1 MGVHSRQ
8 RGPLEGFGAPFLN
21 YERAMIA
28 EAGAGTASY
37 PSPIFSAV
45 AIATAFAWWA
55 VLFPSVVAN
64 TGLTFGEAVPCV
76 ASNSQLCELETALCH
91 SA

>member
-1 MGVHSRQ
+1 M
-8 RGPLEGFGAPFLN
+8 N

-55 VLFPSVVAN
+55 VLFPSVVAK